1 MNVHETVVKIAD
13 DLYVAGFGG
22 SIPAVDQDRHIIWSG
37 FPQTKGDFDISR
49 MRELIQDLPETSS
62 VRELVF
68 FPRSLSYFSTVLL
81 QWLLQVLYITRRR
94 RRGFTRE
101 ADS

>member
-1 MNVHETVVKIAD
+1 MCGSIGHNDMNVHETVVKIAD

-62 VRELVF
+62 VRELVTF
-68 FPRSLSYFSTVLL
+68 SVAYPIFPLSSFSGSFKY
-81 QWLLQVLYITRRR
+81 YI
-94 RRGFTRE
+94 
-101 ADS
+101 